1 MESSSPLERKSTP
14 DAPLSPVSGNKA
26 QRLTQHTQQ
35 LVEDLKR
42 WVDLRIELV
51 QVELEE
57 QIQSKANEIA
67 LAVTLAVVA
76 FLAVVFGL
84 TTAAL
89 GLGAWLGHPAWGFL
103 IVTVLLVLFAVV
115 LRAARPEFIDVG
127 RRSAAD
133 QSGDSTHAGT
143 PR

>member
-1 MESSSPLERKSTP
+1 L
-14 DAPLSPVSGNKA
+14 A
-26 QRLTQHTQQ
+26 QHTQQ
-35 LVEDLKR
+35 LVEDLKT
-42 WVDLRIELV
+42 WVDLRIKLV
-51 QVELEE
+51 RVDLEE
-57 QIQSKANEIA
+57 QIQSKANEVA

-103 IVTVLLVLFAVV
+103 IVTVLLVLLAVV
-115 LRAARPEFIDVG
+115 LRAARPEFIDVS
-127 RRSAAD
+127 RRGAAD
-133 QSGDSTHAGT
+133 RSEDATSAGS